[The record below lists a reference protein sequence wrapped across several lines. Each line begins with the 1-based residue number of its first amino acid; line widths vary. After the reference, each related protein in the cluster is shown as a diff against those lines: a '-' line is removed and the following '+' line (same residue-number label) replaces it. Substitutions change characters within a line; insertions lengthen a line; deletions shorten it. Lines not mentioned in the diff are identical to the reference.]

1 MTWPTSTWP
10 TSLDQLLSS
19 PAFPMWLT
27 LAAAAFFGVIVLI
40 TLVRAERSVA
50 NGALTVI
57 TLLAVGIAV
66 TSTMR
71 EFDAANHAGAGDAR
85 SGPQPTIA
93 LPALACVDDLAG
105 DLVLSNCEKPL
116 FGSADSTAA
125 AVSYAAAMITRLTA
139 TGDVAT
145 ANKAMTPD
153 LLALRRAVERDHY
166 GLMAYVLL
174 TRDHC
179 TPSDCA
185 AFRAVTDRQ
194 QLAGNMEARTYEG
207 LVTRYAPQ
215 WNAPPQQ
222 AQQAG
227 GLLAGLASTIPTGK
241 PTNAD
246 FPSAASTPP
255 ISIMTPEPTASTPRP
270 AAPTAAAT
278 AGAAPAP
285 AVRSPPP
292 AVAASHAQAPA
303 KKTAAPKPKPPAT
316 TPEAAE
322 TPPAAEQQ

>member
-1 MTWPTSTWP
+1 MTWPV
-10 TSLDQLLSS
+10 SLDQLWSS
-19 PAFPMWLT
+19 PASPMWLT
-27 LAAAAFFGVIVLI
+27 LAAAAFFGIIVLI

-71 EFDAANHAGAGDAR
+71 DFDAASRSGAGDTRTNA
-85 SGPQPTIA
+85 QPMIA
-93 LPALACVDDLAG
+93 LPALACIDDLAG
-105 DLVLSNCEKPL
+105 DLVLSNCEKTL
-116 FGSADSTAA
+116 YGSAESTAA

-139 TGDVAT
+139 SGDVAS
-145 ANKAMTPD
+145 ANRTMTPD
-153 LLALRRAVERDHY
+153 LLALRRAVERDRY
-166 GLMAYVLL
+166 GLMGYVLL
-174 TRDHC
+174 TRDRC

-194 QLAGNMEARTYEG
+194 QLANNMEGRTYEG
-207 LVTRYAPQ
+207 LVTRYASQ

-222 AQQAG
+222 VPQPA
-227 GLLAGLASTIPTGK
+227 GLLAGLAPSAPTGK

-255 ISIMTPEPTASTPRP
+255 VSIMTPEPTASTSRSVAPP
-270 AAPTAAAT
+270 A
-278 AGAAPAP
+278 AGAAPAAP
-285 AVRSPPP
+285 GVRPPPP
-292 AVAASHAQAPA
+292 AVGASHAQAPA

-316 TPEAAE
+316 TPQAAPEATE
-322 TPPAAEQQ
+322 TAPASEQ

>member
-1 MTWPTSTWP
+1 
-10 TSLDQLLSS
+10 
-19 PAFPMWLT
+19 MWLT
-27 LAAAAFFGVIVLI
+27 LAAAAVVGIIAVI
-40 TLVRAERSVA
+40 TLVRAERS

-57 TLLAVGIAV
+57 TLLAIGIAV

-71 EFDAANHAGAGDAR
+71 EFDAANRGGTGDSR
-85 SGPQPTIA
+85 SGTQPVIA

-105 DLVLSNCEKPL
+105 DLVLSNCEKTL
-116 FGSADSTAA
+116 FGSADSSAA

-145 ANKAMTPD
+145 ANKAITPD
-153 LLALRRAVERDHY
+153 LLALRRAVERDRY

-174 TRDHC
+174 TRDRC

-194 QLAGNMEARTYEG
+194 QLASNMEGRTYEG

-222 AQQAG
+222 AQQTG
-227 GLLAGLASTIPTGK
+227 GLLAGLASTMPTGK

-270 AAPTAAAT
+270 VAPTA

-303 KKTAAPKPKPPAT
+303 KKTAASKPTPLAT
-316 TPEAAE
+316 TPQAAE
-322 TPPAAEQQ
+322 TPPAGEQQ